1 MLQRKINDIID
12 YGENMKK
19 KRLKKILIVPII
31 IIIGLITLITIN
43 VLNKDK
49 IRNNM
54 AKNALTVFMNDK
66 DYNSKHEE
74 YYYEIDYVEKENF
87 LKNVNTLLEKKYNT
101 EEINLIFKH
110 LSDKNINKLLNLE
123 HQDLTNYY
131 EIKNLNVD
139 KLDRYNN
146 YKEKNP
152 DYDYETVVTYVNVDL
167 DIPDYENMNT
177 IENPDDFWVIV
188 NKHNKLPDGYVPSDL
203 VSIDTINYDITEI
216 AGVPERYARNVIKIE
231 MVNDLKEFFLAAK
244 QDGHNLYQTTSY
256 RSYAWQNELYTS
268 YVKRD
273 GKEKAD
279 TYSARPGN
287 SEHQTGLAIDLAN
300 RDVAGKRLNEE
311 DELWI
316 KENCYKYGFILRYT
330 EENKHIT
337 RYIAESWHIRYVGK
351 EAAKIIYENDLSL
364 EEYVDL
370 YITEY

>member
-1 MLQRKINDIID
+1 
-12 YGENMKK
+12 MKK
-19 KRLKKILIVPII
+19 RKLKTNLFVLLI
-31 IIIGLITLITIN
+31 IIIGLIILIGIN
-43 VLNKDK
+43 LFNKDNEDK
-49 IRNNM
+49 
-54 AKNALTVFMNDK
+54 KQEDVLTVFMSDK
-66 DYNSKHEE
+66 DYNSNYHN
-74 YYYEIDYVEKENF
+74 YYYEIDYVERENF
-87 LKNVNTLLEKKYNT
+87 LKNVNTLLDKKYNT
-101 EEINLIFKH
+101 DEINLIFKN

-146 YKEKNP
+146 YKKENP
-152 DYDYETVVTYVNVDL
+152 DYDYSTVVTYVNIDL

-188 NKHNKLPDGYVPSDL
+188 NKHNKLPYGYVPTDL
-203 VSIDTINYDITEI
+203 AAVDTVNYDVTEI
-216 AGVPERYARNVIKIE
+216 AGSPSKYARNIVKLV
-231 MVNDLKEFFLAAK
+231 MVNDLKEFFIAAK
-244 QDGHNLYQTTSY
+244 NDGHNLYQTTSY
-256 RSYAWQNELYTS
+256 RSYSWQNELYTS
-268 YVKRD
+268 YVNRD

-300 RDVAGKRLNEE
+300 RDVSGKRLNEE

-351 EAAKIIYENDLSL
+351 EAAKIIYENNLSL

>member
-1 MLQRKINDIID
+1 
-12 YGENMKK
+12 MKK
-19 KRLKKILIVPII
+19 RKLKNKTITLFIIALILLV
-31 IIIGLITLITIN
+31 LITIN
-43 VLNKDK
+43 LFNNKDNQ
-49 IRNNM
+49 NN
-54 AKNALTVFMNDK
+54 KKENTLTVFMNDK
-66 DYNSKHEE
+66 DYNSNYEN
-74 YYYEIDYVEKENF
+74 YYYEIDYIEKDDF
-87 LKNVNTLLEKKYNT
+87 LKNVNALLDKKYNT
-101 EEINLIFKH
+101 KEINLIFKH
-110 LSDKNINKLLNLE
+110 LSDNNIDKLLKLE

-131 EIKNLNVD
+131 EIKNLNVN

-146 YKEKNP
+146 YKEENP
-152 DYDYETVVTYVNVDL
+152 ELNYATVVTYVNIDL

-188 NKHNKLPDGYVPSDL
+188 NKHNKLPDGYVPTDL
-203 VSIDTINYDITEI
+203 AAIDTVNYDVTEI
-216 AGVPERYARNVIKIE
+216 AGSPSKYARNVVKLV
-231 MVNDLKEFFLAAK
+231 MVNDLKEFFNAAK
-244 QDGHNLYQTTSY
+244 NAGHNLYQTTSY
-256 RSYAWQNELYTS
+256 RSYSWQNELYTS
-268 YVKRD
+268 YVNRD

-300 RDVAGKRLNEE
+300 RDVSGKRLNEE

-351 EAAKIIYENDLSL
+351 EAAKTIYENNLSL

-370 YITEY
+370 YIKEY

>member
-1 MLQRKINDIID
+1 
-12 YGENMKK
+12 MKK
-19 KRLKKILIVPII
+19 NNFVLII

-43 VLNKDK
+43 LFNKDK
-49 IRNNM
+49 NNIN
-54 AKNALTVFMNDK
+54 KEDTLTVFMNDK
-66 DYNSKHEE
+66 DYNSNYDD
-74 YYYEIDYVEKENF
+74 YYYEINYVDKTNF
-87 LKNVNTLLEKKYNT
+87 LKNVNTLLDKKYTT

-123 HQDLTNYY
+123 HQDLKNYFK
-131 EIKNLNVD
+131 IKNLNVD
-139 KLDRYNN
+139 KINRYNT
-146 YKEKNP
+146 YKKENP
-152 DYDYETVVTYVNVDL
+152 NYDYQKVVTYVNIDL
-167 DIPDYENMNT
+167 DIPDYENMNI
-177 IENPDDFWVIV
+177 IEDPNNFWVIV
-188 NKHNKLPDGYVPSDL
+188 NKHNKLPDEFVPTDL
-203 VSIDTINYDITEI
+203 AAIDTTSYDVTEV
-216 AGVPERYARNVIKIE
+216 AGVPAKYSRNVVKLE

-244 QDGHNLYQTTSY
+244 KDGHNLYPTTAY

-268 YVKRD
+268 YKNRD

-300 RDVAGKRLNEE
+300 RDVSGKRLNEE
-311 DELWI
+311 DEKWI
-316 KENCYKYGFILRYT
+316 KENSYKYGFILRYT

-351 EAAKIIYENDLSL
+351 DAAKIIYENNLSL

>member
-1 MLQRKINDIID
+1 
-12 YGENMKK
+12 MKK
-19 KRLKKILIVPII
+19 RKLKSKKFASVTIILFLLVL
-31 IIIGLITLITIN
+31 IGIN
-43 VLNKDK
+43 LF
-49 IRNNM
+49 NNEE
-54 AKNALTVFMNDK
+54 KEDTLTVFMNDK
-66 DYNSKHEE
+66 DYNSNYEN
-74 YYYEIDYVEKENF
+74 YYYEIEYVEKDDF
-87 LKNVNTLLEKKYNT
+87 LKNVNTLLDKKYNT

-110 LSDKNINKLLNLE
+110 LSDKNIDKLLNLE
-123 HQDLTNYY
+123 HQDLKNYY
-131 EIKNLNVD
+131 EIKNLSVE

-146 YKEKNP
+146 YKKKNP
-152 DYDYETVVTYVNVDL
+152 DLNYDTVVTYVNIDL

-203 VSIDTINYDITEI
+203 VSINTTNYDITEI
-216 AGVPERYARNVIKIE
+216 AGIPDKYSRNVIKID
-231 MVNDLKEFFLAAK
+231 MINDLKEFFQAAK
-244 QDGHNLYQTTSY
+244 KEGHNLYQTTSY
-256 RSYAWQNELYTS
+256 RSYTWQNELYTS
-268 YVKRD
+268 YVNRD

-287 SEHQTGLAIDLAN
+287 SEHQTGYAIDLAN
-300 RDVAGKRLNEE
+300 RDVSGKRLNEE

-351 EAAKIIYENDLSL
+351 EAAKIIYDNNLSL

-370 YITEY
+370 YIKEY